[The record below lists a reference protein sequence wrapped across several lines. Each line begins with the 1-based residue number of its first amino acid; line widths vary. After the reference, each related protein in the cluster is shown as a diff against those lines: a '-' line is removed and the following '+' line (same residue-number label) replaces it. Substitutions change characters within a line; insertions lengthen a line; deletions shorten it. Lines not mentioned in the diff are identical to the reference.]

1 MADREKICAL
11 ILAGGRSRRMGSDK
25 PLLALDGQSLLERAA
40 AFWRA
45 QARIDAV
52 LVAAGTEEHLADLP
66 DGVVPVYDIFPGAGP
81 MAGLHAAFSQTDT
94 EILYVSAVDMPY
106 LTADALLPVPDGDAA
121 VYTKNGRPDPLFG
134 VYRRSCLPALTA
146 ALERGERKMSA
157 LLEALHTEYHEMPE
171 GLSAVLENLNTRAD
185 YLRALAGSPPAVCVM
200 GWSGSGKTTYL
211 EKLIPVLTARGLRV
225 AVVKHD
231 GHGFEIDRPGKDTW
245 RFTQAG
251 SVATAISGPNGWAV
265 MSREDISLGGLLRK
279 LPPADI
285 VLVEGHK
292 LSPLPKLQ
300 VFRAASGKP
309 FIDGDPAVFAVATD
323 DDPPTDLPRLGLD
336 DPEAAADLL
345 CGIFLPGKEAA
356 P

>member
-185 YLRALAGSPPAVCVM
+185 YLRALVQNDLA
-200 GWSGSGKTTYL
+200 
-211 EKLIPVLTARGLRV
+211 
-225 AVVKHD
+225 
-231 GHGFEIDRPGKDTW
+231 
-245 RFTQAG
+245 
-251 SVATAISGPNGWAV
+251 
-265 MSREDISLGGLLRK
+265 
-279 LPPADI
+279 
-285 VLVEGHK
+285 
-292 LSPLPKLQ
+292 LSP
-300 VFRAASGKP
+300 
-309 FIDGDPAVFAVATD
+309 
-323 DDPPTDLPRLGLD
+323 
-336 DPEAAADLL
+336 
-345 CGIFLPGKEAA
+345 
-356 P
+356 